1 MLRPDVCVLPAA
13 IVDVPTE
20 AGFNFVFFKN
30 RLRLD
35 GSIYQSRTYNQFFE
49 RTLSSTTGYK
59 SEVVNGGRVDN
70 KGIELSLRFEDKWG
84 NFGWSSYLT
93 YSLNRNKVV
102 ELLRMKC
109 L

>member
-1 MLRPDVCVLPAA
+1 MDLS
-13 IVDVPTE
+13 ISHVPTI
-20 AGFNFVFFKN
+20 
-30 RLRLD
+30 
-35 GSIYQSRTYNQFFE
+35 SSFE

-102 ELLRMKC
+102 ELLRNYEDPYTQRTYFFG
-109 L
+109 